1 MIRVDTFDPI
11 AMAIDGILKANGCTV
26 KHSASAK
33 APGDISH
40 VLNLYKAYD
49 LVQSSSGV
57 KGIYLSRALKF
68 HRSTWPKEKI
78 NSVLM
83 RSLAMVYYF
92 TEEQTGD
99 YLPSSFDLELG
110 RILKTIYGFAGAVTG
125 TEKEEAGLRK
135 AYKDFAKVNS
145 DIPVVVAA
153 GLILTYNKHSS
164 NEHKLAQP
172 AVTFP
177 VQ

>member
-1 MIRVDTFDPI
+1 
-11 AMAIDGILKANGCTV
+11 
-26 KHSASAK
+26 
-33 APGDISH
+33 
-40 VLNLYKAYD
+40 
-49 LVQSSSGV
+49 
-57 KGIYLSRALKF
+57 
-68 HRSTWPKEKI
+68 
-78 NSVLM
+78 M

-92 TEEQTGD
+92 TEEQTGV

-135 AYKDFAKVNS
+135 AYKDFANVNS

-153 GLILTYNKHSS
+153 GLILTYNKHGS

-172 AVTFP
+172 AITFP